1 MKGRGG
7 DRQWRGGNPRAEERA
22 LMAKKKGGGV
32 ARRARGRLGVR
43 AASIAREEARER
55 RGGTARWI
63 RRGRASWTRVARR
76 VGATS
81 PKWERMVPPKRRR
94 RKRTEGGRQRPVARG
109 GLGTHRPCRRWG
121 PYPCRAYDEAGT
133 CAAATPWSSAAAR
146 CGRSPGG
153 SSSPQAVYAPRVRSL
168 TAQTMRPF
176 ARRSSIADCAREAE
190 AGVSARSARDVGA
203 RPDLGPL
210 AARARRRRRRRG
222 AYLPVAETRS

>member
-7 DRQWRGGNPRAEERA
+7 DRRGEGGNPRAEERA
-22 LMAKKKGGGV
+22 LMAKKKVEASRGARGEGSGCARRV
-32 ARRARGRLGVR
+32 SRAKKRGKGAGYHTMDQEGACIVDARRA
-43 AASIAREEARER
+43 
-55 RGGTARWI
+55 
-63 RRGRASWTRVARR
+63 R

-81 PKWERMVPPKRRR
+81 PKWERMVPPKRRL

-222 AYLPVAETRS
+222 AYLPFAETRS